1 MGLTSYDVTLGS
13 RRYRLWDMPGAGDLD
28 VPAYTVL
35 EMLGAAFENIRV
47 HGLFI
52 LSAKPERMPLGAQ
65 VTIRMMSLSFLNP
78 DKWSSVVL
86 VGTKNDKYD
95 PDDEQNF
102 KTGVLRAFND
112 SVKGT
117 ITKVCTCS
125 HKDWSAVQD
134 MMTRMTTEAGI
145 GDYATP
151 DAAAVAEVF
160 CDGLGLPAGALRNEE
175 MEKVIAQIQ
184 ADRTLLREKLRN
196 QREVALQQQWTYDQG
211 MHEMYT
217 RLEHAQQQQWQ
228 LIGDMRK
235 DAEKQQRKMETLIAN
250 SQKQSGFCISI
261 WPPAI
266 RF

>member
-117 ITKVCTCS
+117 ITKVCTCN
-125 HKDWSAVQD
+125 HKEPCV
-134 MMTRMTTEAGI
+134 TRRWKKS
-145 GDYATP
+145 
-151 DAAAVAEVF
+151 
-160 CDGLGLPAGALRNEE
+160 LR
-175 MEKVIAQIQ
+175 KSRQI
-184 ADRTLLREKLRN
+184 
-196 QREVALQQQWTYDQG
+196 
-211 MHEMYT
+211 
-217 RLEHAQQQQWQ
+217 EHCCE
-228 LIGDMRK
+228 R
-235 DAEKQQRKMETLIAN
+235 
-250 SQKQSGFCISI
+250 S
-261 WPPAI
+261 
-266 RF
+266 